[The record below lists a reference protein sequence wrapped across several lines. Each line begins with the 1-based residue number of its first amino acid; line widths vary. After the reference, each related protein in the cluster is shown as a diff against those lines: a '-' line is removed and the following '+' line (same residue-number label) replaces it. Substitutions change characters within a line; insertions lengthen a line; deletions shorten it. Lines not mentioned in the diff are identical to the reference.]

1 MRKGYDGNAVQA
13 ASGEMSAEREAVSA
27 SYTSDFSDNIE
38 LIRIAREDGGESD
51 EAMRATSELI
61 EKNRGLIK
69 KIALR
74 FCGRGVELDD
84 LMQIG
89 TIGLIKAIRSFD
101 LERGTQLSTYAVPL
115 IFGEIRRFLRDDGP
129 IKVSRTQKRL
139 GAQLAAEQERCIAE
153 GKTDVHLSE
162 LAARCGVSPEEAAA
176 ALEAIS
182 PVASLSEMLYSEDG
196 PTLESTL
203 SNEEENTREFD
214 RLAISMAIDKLPELR
229 RKIILLRYF
238 RDYSQSETA
247 KALGLTQVKVSREE
261 KKILAFL
268 RGELSEGS

>member
-1 MRKGYDGNAVQA
+1 MIEKEAAPHGAVNEKFKDNLALIA
-13 ASGEMSAEREAVSA
+13 ASQSG
-27 SYTSDFSDNIE
+27 
-38 LIRIAREDGGESD
+38 DG
-51 EAMRATSELI
+51 RATDKLVRQ
-61 EKNRGLIK
+61 NGGLVNH
-69 KIALR
+69 IALR
-74 FCGRGVELDD
+74 FLGRGQELDD
-84 LMQIG
+84 LISIG
-89 TIGLIKAIRSFD
+89 NMGLLKAIRTFD
-101 LERGTQLSTYAVPL
+101 ASRACAFSTYAVPL

-139 GAQLAAEQERCIAE
+139 GAQLAAEQERCIAA
-153 GKTDVHLSE
+153 GNTDVHLSE
-162 LAARCGVSPEEAAA
+162 LAARCGVSAEEAAA

-203 SNEEENTREFD
+203 SNEEENAREFD

-238 RDYSQSETA
+238 RDYSQNETA